1 MAKMCGLIGY
11 VETVET
17 EPGVWEEQIT
27 ERKCSGDLVKNYA
40 RHDSSGGVNDNINIA
55 NQVDIIA
62 DPYAIEHF
70 FAIRYIKFH
79 MPKLGGTWKVTSAE
93 VSSPRIKL
101 TIGGVYNANES

>member
-40 RHDSSGGVNDNINIA
+40 RHDSSGGVNDNINI
-55 NQVDIIA
+55 IA

-101 TIGGVYNANES
+101 TIGGVYNVNES

>member
-1 MAKMCGLIGY
+1 MAKMCGVIGY

-27 ERKCSGDLVKNYA
+27 ERKCIGDLVKNYA
-40 RHDSSGGVNDNINIA
+40 RHDSSGGVNDNINIS
-55 NQVDIIA
+55 NQVDIVA

-79 MPKLGGTWKVTSAE
+79 MPKLGGTWKVISAE
-93 VSSPRIKL
+93 VASPRIKL
-101 TIGGVYNANES
+101 AIGGVYNGDES